1 MRNERTR
8 SRTIRKRIG
17 KCRGIFRAFN
27 EIQLSYAEK
36 LDQRED
42 IKAIE
47 CNVRLAGLSIGEG
60 YTSDLVCAKEDGSLM
75 VRETVQ
81 RKHLLRPSTA
91 RLLDASR
98 EYIEYYNNERITEK
112 TKGLPPLA
120 YRQQPFVQLG
130 Y

>member
-27 EIQLSYAEK
+27 EIQLRYAEK

-42 IKAIE
+42 IKTIE
-47 CNVRLAGLSIGEG
+47 CNVRLVGLSIGEG

>member
-27 EIQLSYAEK
+27 EIQLRYAEK

-42 IKAIE
+42 IKTIE

-81 RKHLLRPSTA
+81 R
-91 RLLDASR
+91 DASR
-98 EYIEYYNNERITEK
+98 EYWLS
-112 TKGLPPLA
+112 KGAKDWGIVLDE
-120 YRQQPFVQLG
+120 
-130 Y
+130 

>member
-27 EIQLSYAEK
+27 EIQLRYAEK

-42 IKAIE
+42 IKTIE
-47 CNVRLAGLSIGEG
+47 CNVRLVGLSIGEG

-98 EYIEYYNNERITEK
+98 EYWLS
-112 TKGLPPLA
+112 KGVKDWGIVLDE
-120 YRQQPFVQLG
+120 
-130 Y
+130 